1 VGSFGI
7 GRIEEFRRLSAGR
20 VRTSAHPREVAAYL
34 LCPSAR
40 LARRMAGDAF
50 VAFQVPHHRTV
61 AGRRLTVVTP
71 GFLRRAHA
79 AGKQVHVWT
88 IDAPEEMRELLDL
101 GVDGL
106 MTDRTDL
113 LKQVLVE
120 RGQWP
125 EEGTR

>member
-1 VGSFGI
+1 
-7 GRIEEFRRLSAGR
+7 
-20 VRTSAHPREVAAYL
+20 
-34 LCPSAR
+34 
-40 LARRMAGDAF
+40 
-50 VAFQVPHHRTV
+50 
-61 AGRRLTVVTP
+61 VVTP